1 LAEMQIGIGEV
12 SRPDSRVGLTPML
25 LLSVLTAA
33 AGGLLFGFD
42 TAVISGAT
50 LALQRTFGL
59 SAMTLGLTV
68 SSALWG
74 TILGAWG
81 AGYAGQRFGRRDS
94 LRVLAILYILS
105 SVGCAVAAN
114 WTLLL
119 VARMIGGLAIGGS
132 SVLGPMYIA
141 EVSPTRLRGRM
152 VGAFQLN
159 IVVGI
164 LVAYVSNYLISLR
177 HLGAVEWRVQLAA
190 PAVPSLIFFLL
201 LLTIPRSPRWLIQVN
216 RLQEAREALRRIG
229 ESDPDGELRRIAE
242 SVKEEVRTSGEKLFT
257 RANRR
262 PIFLATSVAIFS
274 QLTGINAVLYYLNEI
289 FTQAGASELSAGAAA
304 VSVGVTNLIFTSLAM
319 LIIDRFGRKILLL
332 VGSLGM
338 AATLSGIAIAFYEHS
353 AASVLL
359 WMVIGFCASFSFSIG
374 AVIWVYISEVFPNG
388 LRAKGQ
394 SLGSMAHWIMNA
406 GVASLFPVLAA
417 YAASLPFLF
426 FAAMMVV
433 QFFIVLLFYPE
444 TRNVTLEEMRNVIQ
458 T

>member
-1 LAEMQIGIGEV
+1 
-12 SRPDSRVGLTPML
+12 ML

-50 LALQRTFGL
+50 LALQWTFGL

-141 EVSPTRLRGRM
+141 EVSPARLRGRM